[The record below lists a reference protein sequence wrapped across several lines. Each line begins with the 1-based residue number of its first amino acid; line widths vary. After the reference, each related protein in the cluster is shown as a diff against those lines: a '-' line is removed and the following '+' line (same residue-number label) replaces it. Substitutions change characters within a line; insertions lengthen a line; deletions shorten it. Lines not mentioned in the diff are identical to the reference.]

1 MNPSRTD
8 IAAMVAGVFAELGSE
23 AVFTKQGGAG
33 VAVRAVPRI
42 IDIVS
47 PDPLAAPQTGRVMSL
62 LVSAVSD
69 RPGKGDTIT
78 ITAGGFAM
86 PGVYPV
92 LEEALCEDMFQL
104 VYVCRVGEPA

>member
-1 MNPSRTD
+1 MSLGRDD
-8 IAAMVAGVFAELGSE
+8 IAAMVAGVFEQLGSE

-33 VAVRAVPRI
+33 VAVRAVPRV

-47 PDPLAAPQTGRVMSL
+47 PDPLAAVQAGRVISL
-62 LVSAVSD
+62 LVSAVAD
-69 RPGKGDTIT
+69 RPTKGDTIT
-78 ITAGGFAM
+78 ITAGGYAM
-86 PGVYPV
+86 AGVYPV